1 MEIRIRVV
9 SIDERGIEKEL
20 YRNYIPYDPNI
31 QFPYEQVY
39 NTLSLLYRG
48 KSTYIQFSIF

>member
-20 YRNYIPYDPNI
+20 YRNNIPHDPNI